1 MSDMK
6 QKTYYEIVESNL
18 TSKREIILGKAIEL
32 TTGDREDHHGKV
44 YENMESLSKI
54 WSLRL
59 GVDIKPHQAA
69 LMLADLKL
77 MRVWNGKSDFVDHF
91 VDGAGYMA
99 IAGEVAMFEKEL
111 SDGQSEDN
119 D

>member
-18 TSKREIILGKAIEL
+18 TIKREIILGKAIEL
-32 TTGDREDHHGKV
+32 TTGEREDHHGKV

-54 WSLRL
+54 WALRL
-59 GVDIKPHQAA
+59 GVDIKPQQAA

-77 MRVWNGKSDFVDHF
+77 MRIWNGKSDFVDHF

-99 IAGEVAMFEKEL
+99 IAGEVAMFEEEL
-111 SDGQSEDN
+111 SDGLSEDN

>member
-44 YENMESLSKI
+44 YENMEEVN
-54 WSLRL
+54 
-59 GVDIKPHQAA
+59 GTVKP
-69 LMLADLKL
+69 LVIFNL
-77 MRVWNGKSDFVDHF
+77 W
-91 VDGAGYMA
+91 
-99 IAGEVAMFEKEL
+99 
-111 SDGQSEDN
+111 
-119 D
+119 

>member
-32 TTGDREDHHGKV
+32 TTGNREDHHGKV

-54 WSLRL
+54 WARRL
-59 GVDIKPHQAA
+59 GVDSKPHQAA

-77 MRVWNGKSDFVDHF
+77 MRIWNGKSDFVDHF

-99 IAGEVAMFEKEL
+99 IAGEVAMFEEEL
-111 SDGQSEDN
+111 SDGLSEDN